1 MEMIFLKMHLF
12 SYALLMTSVNIR
24 YEIFVK
30 IIQFLMTSVNIRDEI
45 FKDAFINISYDQC
58 KYKR

>member
-1 MEMIFLKMHLF
+1 MKFLKMHSL
-12 SYALLMTSVNIR
+12 I
-24 YEIFVK
+24 
-30 IIQFLMTSVNIRDEI
+30 FLMTSVNIRDEI